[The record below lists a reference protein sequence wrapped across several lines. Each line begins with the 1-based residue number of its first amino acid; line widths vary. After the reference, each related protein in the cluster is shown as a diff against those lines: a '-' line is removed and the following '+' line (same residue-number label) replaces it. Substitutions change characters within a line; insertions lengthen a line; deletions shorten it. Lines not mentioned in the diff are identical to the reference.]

1 MNLKL
6 TLALAASFAAFTSSS
21 RRTGWVNGASVTV
34 SGLVLAS
41 SRILAM
47 ASMKSSMASLVS
59 VSVGNPPIFS
69 GVQK

>member
-1 MNLKL
+1 M
-6 TLALAASFAAFTSSS
+6 AIDS
-21 RRTGWVNGASVTV
+21 TGWVNGASVTV

-59 VSVGNPPIFS
+59 VSVGSIRKHS
-69 GVQK
+69 GTSSGK